1 MLHETAPELY
11 PQMVELGTV
20 TSLLGLLTHENT
32 DISISAITV
41 LQDLTDADVIL
52 EREEVCVY
60 VSMCAVT
67 TAVGVH
73 SYKILSTQLCNAVC
87 SSHVH
92 SCEVVIA
99 TAIAVK
105 ALAVATTTT

>member
-60 VSMCAVT
+60 VSYVR
-67 TAVGVH
+67 
-73 SYKILSTQLCNAVC
+73 SYSC
-87 SSHVH
+87 SWSAFLQ
-92 SCEVVIA
+92 EFEYTVV
-99 TAIAVK
+99 
-105 ALAVATTTT
+105 

>member
-1 MLHETAPELY
+1 MHAIMHHCAIMMHETAPELY

-52 EREEVCVY
+52 EREEVRV
-60 VSMCAVT
+60 CA
-67 TAVGVH
+67 
-73 SYKILSTQLCNAVC
+73 
-87 SSHVH
+87 
-92 SCEVVIA
+92 
-99 TAIAVK
+99 
-105 ALAVATTTT
+105 